1 MSASKT
7 PAEVVKAMELFD
19 VRKGDDSLPR
29 ETNPLN
35 IIHCFDKGHFRT
47 ISAERLQNAM
57 NDADGPYVV
66 MGGKR
71 ISLQSVNSVFG
82 VPLPVGFV
90 AVPTQYILM
99 YFTSRYSRNI
109 IKMLRKI
116 TKHHSEFT
124 QYRTDRF
131 NGTDLG
137 RPRRPT
143 LRSLN
148 LDKPTEFE
156 NFLRPLQS
164 FFHDRL
170 QSNFGNLVRT
180 AENGQYT
187 VFNNINRLA
196 LPDLINN
203 NLRDTVQ
210 ETRWRSAQGEYVA
223 VKIGNFDT
231 LLPAPAPTY
240 AAPQLVFPPNAPPP
254 PVRPGAPLAA
264 VPLTPIEIDE
274 QMLEQCSL
282 GLNTKWK
289 RVFLYM
295 TPWNDALPVPTPFVS
310 REYRLAYAVA
320 QAGFAAR
327 YAEFKSDMVA
337 KRKKHARE
345 WREYSLYRNEMKSVF
360 MLDSKRVPVTP
371 YAERP
376 QVEHFTEEWKQFA
389 FGLKEEMKNFVF
401 LPVRVPVVVG
411 APPPGFVG
419 GRFNGF
425 AANVGPN
432 VGPNVER
439 NVKNSSSLSE
449 SAKRMFLI

>member
-7 PAEVVKAMELFD
+7 PAEVGKAMELFD
-19 VRKGDDSLPR
+19 VRKGNDSLPK

-35 IIHCFDKGHFRT
+35 SIHCFDKGHHRT
-47 ISAERLQNAM
+47 ISAQRLQNAL
-57 NDADGPYVV
+57 NDANGPYVV

-71 ISLQSVNSVFG
+71 IGIQSVMSVIG
-82 VPLPVGFV
+82 VRLPVGFV
-90 AVPTQYILM
+90 AVPKQYILM
-99 YFTSRYSRNI
+99 HFTSRYTRNI
-109 IKMLRKI
+109 IKMLRKL
-116 TKHHSEFT
+116 TKHHTEFT

-156 NFLRPLQS
+156 TFLQPLQS

-170 QSNFGNLVRT
+170 RTHFRNLVRN

-187 VFNNINRLA
+187 VFTNNNNLA
-196 LPDLINN
+196 LPNVINN
-203 NLRDTVQ
+203 NLRDTAQ

-240 AAPQLVFPPNAPPP
+240 PAPQLVFPLNAPPP

-264 VPLTPIEIDE
+264 LPLTPMEIDE
-274 QMLEQCSL
+274 KMLEQCRL
-282 GLNTKWK
+282 GLNAKWK
-289 RVFLYM
+289 GVFLYM
-295 TPWNDALPVPTPFVS
+295 TPWQDALPVPTPFVS
-310 REYRLAYAVA
+310 QEYRLAYAVA
-320 QAGFAAR
+320 QTGFANR
-327 YAEFKSDMVA
+327 YAEFKRDMIA
-337 KRKKHARE
+337 KRRKHARE

-360 MLDSKRVPVTP
+360 MLDSNRLPVNP

-411 APPPGFVG
+411 AASPGFVG
-419 GRFNGF
+419 GDFNGF
-425 AANVGPN
+425 SANVEPY
-432 VGPNVER
+432 R
-439 NVKNSSSLSE
+439 KMNSSVFE